1 MKSCPCAE
9 HKDGQAL
16 PATDGPAAAGTQV
29 WTGTRPAVRLHLWL
43 ERGGE
48 LYFGMGRAQL
58 LANVQRLGSIKKAA
72 EHMGMSYRAAWGK
85 LQQSERALGVKLLT
99 TPRAR
104 SEGVRLT
111 PEARE
116 LVAAFQAWFD
126 AVERAAQEAGRRL
139 LPFAPR
145 PFAAAEHSPR
155 PDVSGPAS
163 GGKQ

>member
-1 MKSCPCAE
+1 VE
-9 HKDGQAL
+9 HENEQTL
-16 PATDGPAAAGTQV
+16 PTPEGSAAPGTQV
-29 WTGTRPAVRLHLWL
+29 WAGAPPAVRLHLWL

-85 LQQSERALGVKLLT
+85 LQQSERALGVKLLNS
-99 TPRAR
+99 PRAR

-111 PEARE
+111 SEAKE
-116 LVAAFQAWFD
+116 LVAAYLAWFD

-139 LPFAPR
+139 LPLAPR
-145 PFAAAEHSPR
+145 AFEPEQRRA
-155 PDVSGPAS
+155 GAS
-163 GGKQ
+163 GAALPPDAPR